1 MKGEKMIYFLKG
13 KVAHIDGDTV
23 VVDVHDV
30 GYQILV
36 SHIDEYETGKD
47 VFLYTYNVVREDEQ
61 YLVGFATLEEKSV
74 FLSLIKVKGLGPRT
88 AINALRATNPQQI
101 VTAIASNNVAYLKK
115 LPGIGAKAAAQIIL
129 DLKGVLTGGEKG
141 NPEVYEDVYDAL
153 KSMGFKGAAIDR
165 VLATI
170 NEPDACCEDVLKLAL
185 NKLNELKKK

>member
-1 MKGEKMIYFLKG
+1 MIYFLKG
-13 KVAHIDGDTV
+13 LVAQIDKDTV

-30 GYQILV
+30 GYQVLV
-36 SHIDEYETGKD
+36 SHIDDFEIGQE
-47 VFLYTYNVVREDEQ
+47 VFLYTHNVVREDEQ
-61 YLVGFATLEEKSV
+61 YLIGFKTLEEKSV
-74 FLSLIKVKGLGPRT
+74 FLSLTKVKGLGPRT
-88 AINALRATNPQQI
+88 AINALKATTPQQV

-153 KSMGFKGAAIDR
+153 KEMGFKGAAIDR

-170 NEPDACCEDVLKLAL
+170 NEPEAKPEDILRLAL
-185 NKLNELKKK
+185 SKLNELKKK